1 MIVLRAIGRFFK
13 KIWDWIKQTA
23 WIQPLLIVGII
34 FGIIFSIGPIVKAIG
49 TAKEKREGT
58 EYYFATHQ
66 VLMDGGENSQ
76 AYKITDA
83 INKTAYEGVE
93 TDTGV
98 GTDKFF
104 FVIAKTNCQYCK
116 EFKSAFQTMEAKM
129 KEGKDKNF
137 IAEDGKGFK
146 LVSIFADEGVVDES
160 GDFEDTIFAKYLE
173 KNAQFFVNVSDT
185 LENRPFYSDG
195 HINESDMI
203 NFHEID
209 GENMVTPTIM
219 LVELKPNEKFNVE
232 AGVTEVMFGK
242 PTSPKYNIDGS
253 YDLARYLMD
262 CWNHTGDFARN

>member
-66 VLMDGGENSQ
+66 VLMDGGKNSQ

-83 INKTAYEGVE
+83 INKTAYEGAE

-104 FVIAKTNCQYCK
+104 FVIAKTNCDYCK
-116 EFKSAFQTMEAKM
+116 QFKGAFQTMENKM

-160 GDFEDTIFAKYLE
+160 GDFEETIFAQYLKDNAE
-173 KNAQFFVNVSDT
+173 FFKNVTDAI
-185 LENRPFYSDG
+185 ENRPFFTEG
-195 HINESDMI
+195 HIDEKYIED
-203 NFHEID
+203 FHEHN
-209 GENMVTPTIM
+209 GEEMVTPTIM
-219 LVELKPNEKFNVE
+219 LVELNPTNQDIE
-232 AGVTEVMFGK
+232 AGVTELMFGI

-262 CWNHTGDFARN
+262 CWNHTGDFALN